1 MITISKLLSKQ
12 YKQNQ
17 NYLISSK
24 SKFSINSFQN
34 NKYYHNFT
42 TDNIIINTSTETSK
56 ESPNQ
61 LIDNYNNDSNITDSL
76 NINNNDNKEEKPKT
90 KKIKIKIKSKDPY
103 LLLSNN
109 KKIYFKKP
117 TNVIKKTIEH
127 IPSLFIMG
135 EQMPF
140 QQHPQIVDSP
150 LIDTDFQINNYNYG
164 QDTFNNNIIFGS
176 HQIIE
181 QMNFENIINQT
192 SPPSSSLP
200 PKITNVN
207 NNNNNN
213 SNSNNNNKNS
223 IDNIENIVNSNNINS
238 NNNSS
243 NNNNNNSSNSNN
255 VSTASTTSAT
265 ETTNKKGEIRKK
277 HIVLI
282 DGTLMAYKAN
292 ATTPPLTCGDIKVN
306 VLYGFLRSL
315 LKVVSDLQPIDSIVV
330 CFDPKGGSNFR
341 RELYPEYKS
350 NRPPTPPDLIE
361 QLKMIPEITESL
373 NISFTKIDG
382 YECDDLLATYAKL
395 SVQEGLKFSE
405 SEDFDSNDED
415 NKKFNGSRV
424 TIVTDDKDIFQL
436 VNDNVSVYSTRKGL
450 FNKQDVI
457 DKFGFEPNKFVTF
470 QSLIGDKVDNIPG
483 IPRLGEKNATDIVK
497 KFGTLNSILEN
508 IDQLPQKFIEPIRNS
523 IDQLKT
529 SYQLAKLNDNV
540 SLNLTLDDIKYKP
553 IDRTKFYNLLEKYNF
568 TSIKESVG
576 RSIPNKLF
584 SDYNVVN
591 ENKSTK
597 PSTSTSISSTIATR
611 DYSKVEFDYID
622 DENIKF
628 DEMSNEEINR
638 LEPKNVTMVRD
649 VETAKKVVQVL
660 MTQKDRY
667 HACDT
672 EVIDIDL
679 KKVSPIG
686 HGKMIC
692 FSIYCG
698 PQARFHDGNSR
709 VWVDVMDDIQG
720 NEILQ
725 VFKEYF
731 EDESILKVWHN
742 YAFDRHI
749 FYNHGINVK
758 GFGGDTLHMAR
769 LWNASRM
776 NSGGYSLE
784 ALSKELLDKPKI
796 PIKDLFGSRKIKANG
811 EEGKSIVIPPL
822 ERIQRDSKYILNWIE
837 YSSLDSELTWLLRE
851 NIHMKLR
858 EMEWNQGTNMWDFYY
873 LMWRPFGHLLTE
885 MEQRGLKVDIDYLK
899 SLESKAYTD
908 MEDNRKIFLDWA
920 KTLSPGAEFMNPD
933 SDAQIQQLFFA
944 PVENKKTKELLPLE
958 KDFECDNLDGSIEQG
973 KTKARKKKTF
983 YLKGIG
989 MESKSLTTSGWPSVD
1004 SSSLRELAGK
1014 SPENGKFGSAYDF
1027 FVKSNNECYKLLSIE
1042 EREKMGK
1049 DASIAIN
1056 SLLELGSIGTL
1067 LNTFIIPLQK
1077 LADSNSRLHTSVN
1090 VNTETGRLS
1099 SKKPNLQNQPAL
1111 EKDRYKIRK
1120 AFTCEPGNVL
1130 IVADY
1135 GQLELRLLAHITN
1148 CKSMITAFQVGGD
1161 FHSRTAMGMY
1171 PHVKEAIDKGEVLL
1185 EWDGEGEPPTPLLKN
1200 VYASE
1205 RRKAKTLNFSIAY
1218 GKTAHGLSQDW
1229 GVSLNEAKE
1238 TLNRWYEDRPEVLVW
1253 QRKTIETAHKY
1264 GWTRTLMG
1272 RYRQLPDI
1280 ANNAKGMRGHAERAS
1295 INTPLQG
1302 GAADI
1307 VMKAMLIIEDN
1318 KRLKELGFKL
1328 IMQIHDEL
1336 ILEGPEQHA
1345 DEARSIMMNLMSNP
1359 LTTPLLI
1366 DLVVDCRYAKTWYD
1380 AK

>member
-1 MITISKLLSKQ
+1 MITISKQ
-12 YKQNQ
+12 YKKNL
-17 NYLISSK
+17 NNLKTPLIRN
-24 SKFSINSFQN
+24 FFINSFSN
-34 NKYYHNFT
+34 NNRYYT
-42 TDNIIINTSTETSK
+42 TDNIIINPIT
-56 ESPNQ
+56 NQ
-61 LIDNYNNDSNITDSL
+61 LDNNNKNNNNNNNNNNNSNNNNNNSTN
-76 NINNNDNKEEKPKT
+76 NINNDIKNDGINIIKEEIPKT
-90 KKIKIKIKSKDPY
+90 KKMKIKIKSNVPY
-103 LLLSNN
+103 LSLSNGE
-109 KKIYFKKP
+109 KIYFKKP
-117 TNVIKKTIEH
+117 TNVIKKTIQQ
-127 IPSLFIMG
+127 IPSSFVLNDY
-135 EQMPF
+135 QMPF
-140 QQHPQIVDSP
+140 EQHPQIVDSP
-150 LIDTDFQINNYNYG
+150 IIDTDFQFNSYNYG
-164 QDTFNNNIIFGS
+164 QDTFNNNHHHHS
-176 HQIIE
+176 IE
-181 QMNFENIINQT
+181 QMNLENIVNQIT
-192 SPPSSSLP
+192 SSSKTINVNNKKDSILNNNI
-200 PKITNVN
+200 KNNVN

-213 SNSNNNNKNS
+213 NLPIIGDTTTTTTTTTTTKMTKTT
-223 IDNIENIVNSNNINS
+223 IKDIKIE
-238 NNNSS
+238 
-243 NNNNNNSSNSNN
+243 
-255 VSTASTTSAT
+255 
-265 ETTNKKGEIRKK
+265 KRKK
-277 HIVLI
+277 HTVLI

-292 ATTPPLTCGDIKVN
+292 ATTPSLTNDGMNVN
-306 VLYGFLRSL
+306 VLYGFMRSM
-315 LKVVSDLQPIDSIVV
+315 LKVIDELKPIDSIVV

-341 RELYPEYKS
+341 RDLYPEYKS
-350 NRPPTPPDLIE
+350 NRPPTPPELLQ
-361 QLKMIPEITESL
+361 QLLLIPEVTDSI
-373 NISFTKIDG
+373 NVAFTKVDG
-382 YECDDLLATYAKL
+382 YECDDLLATYSKL
-395 SVQEGLKFSE
+395 ASQEGYKFIE
-405 SEDFDSNDED
+405 SNEQYDPTHPDTNR
-415 NKKFNGSRV
+415 FNGSQV
-424 TIVTDDKDIFQL
+424 TIVTDDKDIYQL
-436 VNDNVSVYSTRKGL
+436 VNDNVSVYSTRRGL
-450 FNKQDVI
+450 MMDKQGVI

-483 IPRLGEKNATDIVK
+483 IPRIGEKTATDIIK
-497 KFGTLNSILEN
+497 KFGNLNSIIEN
-508 IDQLPQKFIEPIRNS
+508 IDQLPQKFIEPIRSS
-523 IDQLKT
+523 IDQLRI

-540 SLNLTLDDIKYKP
+540 SLNLNLDDIKYKP
-553 IDRTKFYNLLEKYNF
+553 IDRTKFYNFLDKYNF
-568 TSIKESVG
+568 TSIKSSVEKL
-576 RSIPNKLF
+576 NKLF
-584 SDYNVVN
+584 GDN
-591 ENKSTK
+591 EEITTT
-597 PSTSTSISSTIATR
+597 TSTTNLEINKKI
-611 DYSKVEFDYID
+611 YSKVEFNYID

-628 DEMSNEEINR
+628 DEISNEEINQ
-638 LEPKNVTMVRD
+638 LKPKNVTMVRD
-649 VETAKKVVQVL
+649 VETARMVVSIL
-660 MTQKDRY
+660 MKQKDRF

-679 KKVSPIG
+679 KKFSPIG

-698 PQARFHDGNSR
+698 PQVKFHDGNSR
-709 VWVDVMDDIQG
+709 VWVDVMDDIKG
-720 NEILQ
+720 DEILQ

-784 ALSKELLDKPKI
+784 ALSKELLNKPKV
-796 PIKDLFGSRKIKANG
+796 PIKDLFGTRKIKADG

-822 ERIQRDSKYILNWIE
+822 ERIQRDSKFILNWIE

-851 NIHMKLR
+851 NIHIKLR
-858 EMEWNQGTNMWDFYY
+858 EMQWNQGTTMWDFYY

-899 SLESKAYTD
+899 SLEEKAYTD
-908 MEDNRKIFLDWA
+908 MEENRKVFLNWA
-920 KTLSPGAEFMNPD
+920 KTHSPDAENMNPV

-944 PVENKKTKELLPLE
+944 PVQNKKTKESLPLE
-958 KDFECDNLDGSIEQG
+958 KDFECDNLDGTIEVG
-973 KTKARKKKTF
+973 KTKPKKKKTF
-983 YLKGIG
+983 YLRGIG
-989 MESKSLTTSGWPSVD
+989 MESKSLTTNGWPSVD

-1014 SPENGKFGSAYDF
+1014 NPIDGKYGSAYDF
-1027 FVKSNNECYKLLSIE
+1027 FVKSNNESYKDLPIE
-1042 EREKMGK
+1042 KREQMGRE
-1049 DASIAIN
+1049 ASIAIN
-1056 SLLELGSIGTL
+1056 ALLELGSIGTL

-1077 LADSNSRLHTSVN
+1077 LADSNSRLHTSIN

-1120 AFTCEPGNVL
+1120 AFTCEPGNTL

-1148 CKSMITAFQVGGD
+1148 CKSMVTAFQVGGD

-1171 PHVKEAIDKGEVLL
+1171 PHVKEAIDRGEVLL
-1185 EWDGEGEPPTPLLKN
+1185 EWDGEGEPPKPLLKN

-1229 GVSLNEAKE
+1229 GVTLNEAKE

-1280 ANNAKGMRGHAERAS
+1280 KGNKGMKGHAERAS

-1336 ILEGPEQHA
+1336 ILEGPEQYA